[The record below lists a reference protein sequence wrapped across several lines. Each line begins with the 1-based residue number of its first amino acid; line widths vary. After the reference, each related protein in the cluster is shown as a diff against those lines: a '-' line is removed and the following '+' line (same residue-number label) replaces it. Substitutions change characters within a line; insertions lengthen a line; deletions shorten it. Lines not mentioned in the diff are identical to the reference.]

1 MDLSSLQKIA
11 TKSGAQVGGLKEG
24 KAGAGNQDFLSRTQ
38 AAESTLAQKQA
49 SISANTAVL
58 DAKLSGK
65 IADEF
70 INSEGHKNF
79 LKAQADQAAKSSLLN
94 QEMES
99 LYKNSKAYNEQLAKT
114 AQNEMVS
121 GIKENLL
128 SGLSMVLGG
137 VAASFAT
144 KGVGILGKGLQ
155 TMFSKVSGGGGG
167 GVTSMATSMLGGGG
181 GAPPVPGGG
190 GGGGMMPSMPG
201 GGGGSAVHEGGAGV
215 GESGA
220 SEHCADPY
228 DGGGFGGEAVLL
240 DEVGEGAD
248 VAVGVE
254 CGAGGGG
261 CGGGR
266 VHAGEVADGFSEGLR
281 CDGIC
286 AFEGSAAS
294 GFEA

>member
-1 MDLSSLQKIA
+1 MKKSDKIENDQHRDDALSQALGGMDLSSLQKIA

-201 GGGGSAVHEGGAGV
+201 GGGAPGGA
-215 GESGA
+215 
-220 SEHCADPY
+220 P
-228 DGGGFGGEAVLL
+228 GGGFTKGLVDSVKNVSTILKSIITELGAVLKSGVDHRL
-240 DEVGEGAD
+240 SLWGSPIRKSAD
-248 VAVGVE
+248 H
-254 CGAGGGG
+254 
-261 CGGGR
+261 R
-266 VHAGEVADGFSEGLR
+266 LLS
-281 CDGIC
+281 
-286 AFEGSAAS
+286 
-294 GFEA
+294 